1 MSLLGTVTVVG
12 AGSYGTALA
21 MQLARQGVDTRLWG
35 RDAEAMAAMAE
46 AGENARYLPGAKF
59 PAKLTPEAD
68 LATALDGTDAVL
80 LAVPS
85 HALRAACEQ
94 VRPLVR
100 DALPAISAAKGL
112 EPESCKF
119 GHEVIAEA
127 LGGERPIAILSGPTF
142 AKELARGIPS
152 AVTIASADASFGEHV
167 ADAMHGAGFRA
178 YTTDDMVGVQIGG
191 AVKNVLAIGVGIADG
206 LGLGANSRA
215 ALITRGLAEMGRLS
229 DELGG
234 RSETLM
240 GLAGMGDLVLTCTDD
255 QSRNRRFG
263 LALASGKTVDEAQA
277 DIGQVVEGY
286 RVAREV
292 RELAR
297 ARQVDMPITEQVYQ
311 VLYEGQAPV
320 SAVLALS
327 TRPQRAESD

>member
-1 MSLLGTVTVVG
+1 MSLLGKVAVIG

-35 RDAEAMAAMAE
+35 RDAEALNTMAE
-46 AGENARYLPGAKF
+46 AGENSRYLPGCSF
-59 PAKLTPEAD
+59 PEALKPIAD
-68 LATALDGTDAVL
+68 IATAVDGVDAIL

-94 VRPLVR
+94 LKPLVR
-100 DALPAISAAKGL
+100 EALPVISAAKGL

-119 GHEVIAEA
+119 GHQVIAEA
-127 LGGERPIAILSGPTF
+127 LGDERPVAIISGPTF
-142 AKELARGIPS
+142 AKEVARGIPS
-152 AVTIASADASFGEHV
+152 AVTIASVDLSFAEHV

-178 YTTDDMVGVQIGG
+178 YTTDDVVGVQIGG

-229 DELGG
+229 EDLGG

-263 LALASGKTVDEAQA
+263 LALARGQSVDEAQEE
-277 DIGQVVEGY
+277 IGQVVEGY

-292 RELAR
+292 RELAK
-297 ARQVDMPITEQVYQ
+297 ARGIDMPITEQVYQ

-320 SAVLALS
+320 AAVLALS
-327 TRPQRAESD
+327 SRPQRAESD